1 MALFTPNSNSG
12 PKAGI
17 VTNKLKVEAG
27 NFVTFPA
34 KEATI
39 YGVLIKELTL
49 GMWLRYHLCPGKL
62 SSEKKKT

>member
-17 VTNKLKVEAG
+17 ITNKLKVDAG

-49 GMWLRYHLCPGKL
+49 RM
-62 SSEKKKT
+62 